1 MKLEDE
7 FVPPCY
13 VCGKVWQRKDV
24 EKWCFF
30 SGILACKDHPGVLD
44 WYTGAVK
51 MSEER
56 LKLSFDT

>member
-1 MKLEDE
+1 MNLENE

-13 VCGKVWQRKDV
+13 VCGKVWRRKDV
-24 EKWCFF
+24 EKWYFF

-44 WYTGAVK
+44 WYTGAHK

-56 LKLSFDT
+56 LRLSFDT